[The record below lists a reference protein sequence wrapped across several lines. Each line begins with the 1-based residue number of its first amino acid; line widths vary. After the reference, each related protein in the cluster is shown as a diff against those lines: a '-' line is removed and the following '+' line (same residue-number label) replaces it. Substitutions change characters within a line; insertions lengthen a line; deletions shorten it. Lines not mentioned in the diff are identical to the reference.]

1 LKRRKVLELGAALAA
16 LGVAGTLRAQD
27 AAASWPS
34 RPVRLILPFSPGGAT
49 DFQGR
54 ILCDYLAR
62 AFGQQFYIDYKP
74 GAGSNI
80 GVAEVARSAPDGY
93 TLGWITV
100 ASHAINPTLYA
111 RLPFDHI
118 RDFAPV
124 SMIGTF
130 PNLLVVTNSLPVRT
144 VPELIALL
152 KKEPGKYAFASS
164 GQGTSLHLSGE
175 LFKVMTGTDMLHVPY
190 KGGGPAITDVI
201 AGQVHMT
208 FGNMPTV
215 LPHAKSGKVRAI
227 AVTSA
232 ERWFTA
238 PEIPTV
244 AETVPGFVAMSWHGV
259 AFPAGTPGAIVD
271 KLASAIHRAGDAGD
285 AGAAR
290 SRGLEGDADV
300 AARVRGLHPR
310 GHRALGAGDP
320 RLGRPGRIK
329 SNPHINP
336 ASPRSA

>member
-1 LKRRKVLELGAALAA
+1 VRRRQVFKYGAALGAA
-16 LGVAGTLRAQD
+16 GVSRLLRAQPI
-27 AAASWPS
+27 AKWPA
-34 RPVRLILPFSPGGAT
+34 RPVRLILPFTPGGAT

-54 ILCDYLAR
+54 ILCDMLTR
-62 AFGQQFYIDYKP
+62 KFGQNFYLDYKP

-111 RLPFDHI
+111 SLPFDHL

-124 SMIGTF
+124 SMIGMF
-130 PNLLVVTNSLPVRT
+130 PNLLVVNNALSVRT

-152 KKEPGKYAFASS
+152 KSEPGKYSFASS

-175 LFKVMTGTDMLHVPY
+175 MFKVMTGTDMLHVPY

-201 AGQVHMT
+201 AGVVSMT

-227 AVTSA
+227 AVTSS

-238 PEIPTV
+238 PEIPTI
-244 AETVPGFVAMSWHGV
+244 AETVPGFLSMSWHGV
-259 AFPAGTPGAIVD
+259 AFPARTPEAIVD
-271 KLASAIHRAGDAGD
+271 KLAAAIHRALATTEMRERLAGGGSK
-285 AGAAR
+285 ATPMSPSEFAAFIKEDTER
-290 SRGLEGDADV
+290 WAPVIRASG
-300 AARVRGLHPR
+300 ARVE
-310 GHRALGAGDP
+310 
-320 RLGRPGRIK
+320 
-329 SNPHINP
+329 
-336 ASPRSA
+336 

>member
-1 LKRRKVLELGAALAA
+1 VLAA
-16 LGVAGTLRAQD
+16 AGIVGSARAQD
-27 AAASWPS
+27 AAWPAK
-34 RPVRLILPFSPGGAT
+34 PVRLILPFTPGGST

-54 ILCDYLAR
+54 ILCDMLTR
-62 AFGQQFYIDYKP
+62 HFGQQFFIDYRP

-111 RLPFDHI
+111 KLPFDHI

-124 SMIGTF
+124 SMIGMF
-130 PNLLVVTNSLPVRT
+130 PNLLVVNNALPVKT

-152 KKEPGKYAFASS
+152 KREPGKYAFASS

-175 LFKVMTGTDMLHVPY
+175 MFKVMTGTDMLHVPY

-201 AGQVHMT
+201 AGVVHMT

-215 LPHAKSGKVRAI
+215 LPHAKGGKVRPI
-227 AVTSA
+227 AVTSS

-238 PEIPTV
+238 PEIPTI
-244 AETVPGFVAMSWHGV
+244 AETVPGFLSMSWHGV
-259 AFPAGTPGAIVD
+259 AFPARTPETIVD
-271 KLASAIHRAGDAGD
+271 KLAGAIHRALATPEMQERLAFGGSKATPMSPKEF
-285 AGAAR
+285 AAFIAEDTAR
-290 SRGLEGDADV
+290 WAPAIRASG
-300 AARVRGLHPR
+300 ARVE
-310 GHRALGAGDP
+310 
-320 RLGRPGRIK
+320 
-329 SNPHINP
+329 
-336 ASPRSA
+336 

>member
-1 LKRRKVLELGAALAA
+1 MAWPA
-16 LGVAGTLRAQD
+16 RA
-27 AAASWPS
+27 
-34 RPVRLILPFSPGGAT
+34 VRLILPFTPGGST

-54 ILCDYLAR
+54 ILCDMLTR
-62 AFGQQFYIDYKP
+62 HFGQQFFVDYKP

-111 RLPFDHI
+111 KLPFDHL

-124 SMIGTF
+124 SMIGMF
-130 PNLLVVTNSLPVRT
+130 PNLLVVNNALPVRT
-144 VPELIALL
+144 VPELITLL
-152 KKEPGKYAFASS
+152 KSDPGKYAFASS

-175 LFKVMTGTDMLHVPY
+175 LFKLMTGTDMLHVPY
-190 KGGGPAITDVI
+190 KGGGPAVTDVI

-215 LPHAKSGKVRAI
+215 LPHVRSGKVRAL

-238 PEIPTV
+238 PEIPAI
-244 AETVPGFVAMSWHGV
+244 AETVPGFLAMSWHGV

-271 KLASAIHRAGDAGD
+271 KLAAAIHRALATAEMKERLASGGSKATPMSPHEF
-285 AGAAR
+285 AAFIR
-290 SRGLEGDADV
+290 ADTERW
-300 AARVRGLHPR
+300 APAIKASGARVE
-310 GHRALGAGDP
+310 
-320 RLGRPGRIK
+320 
-329 SNPHINP
+329 
-336 ASPRSA
+336 

>member
-1 LKRRKVLELGAALAA
+1 MKRRDVLGFGLVALAA
-16 LGVAGTLRAQD
+16 PLRAQD
-27 AAASWPS
+27 VAAWPAK
-34 RPVRLILPFSPGGAT
+34 PVRLIIPFTPGGST

-54 ILCDYLAR
+54 ILCEMLTR
-62 AFGQQFYIDYKP
+62 HFGQQFFVDFKP

-111 RLPFDHI
+111 KLPFDHI

-124 SMIGTF
+124 SMIGMF

-144 VPELIALL
+144 VAELIALL
-152 KKEPGKYAFASS
+152 KREPGKYAFASS

-175 LFKVMTGTDMLHVPY
+175 LFKVMTGTDILHVPY
-190 KGGGPAITDVI
+190 KGGGPATTDVI

-215 LPHAKSGKVRAI
+215 LPHVRAGRVRAI

-238 PEIPTV
+238 PEIPAI
-244 AETVPGFVAMSWHGV
+244 AETVPGFLAMSWHAV
-259 AFPAGTPGAIVD
+259 AFPASTPAPIID
-271 KLASAIHRAGDAGD
+271 KLVVAIHRA
-285 AGAAR
+285 
-290 SRGLEGDADV
+290 L
-300 AARVRGLHPR
+300 
-310 GHRALGAGDP
+310 
-320 RLGRPGRIK
+320 
-329 SNPHINP
+329 
-336 ASPRSA
+336 ASPEMQQRLADGGSRATPMSPQELAAFIRADTERWAAAIRASSAKVE

>member
-1 LKRRKVLELGAALAA
+1 MNRRELLELGAALAPGA
-16 LGVAGTLRAQD
+16 ATPLRAQD
-27 AAASWPS
+27 AAANWPNKT
-34 RPVRLILPFSPGGAT
+34 VRLIIPFTPGGST

-54 ILCDYLAR
+54 ILCDWLSR
-62 AFGQQFYIDYKP
+62 HFGQQFVIEHKP

-80 GVAEVARSAPDGY
+80 GVAELARSAPDGY

-111 RLPFDHI
+111 KLPFDHL

-124 SMIGTF
+124 SMTGTF
-130 PNLLVVTNSLPVRT
+130 PNLLVVNNNLPVST

-175 LFKVMTGTDMLHVPY
+175 MFKVMTGTDMLHVPY
-190 KGGGPAITDVI
+190 KGGGPALTDVI
-201 AGQVHMT
+201 GGQVHMT

-215 LPHAKSGKVRAI
+215 LPHAKGGKVRAV

-232 ERWFTA
+232 ERWFTS
-238 PEIPTV
+238 PEIPAI

-259 AFPAGTPGAIVD
+259 AFPAGTPGAIVG
-271 KLASAIHRAGDAGD
+271 KLSATIQRAMASTEMKEKYASGGSKATAMTPQEFAAFIREDTERWAPAIRASG
-285 AGAAR
+285 
-290 SRGLEGDADV
+290 
-300 AARVRGLHPR
+300 ARVE
-310 GHRALGAGDP
+310 
-320 RLGRPGRIK
+320 
-329 SNPHINP
+329 
-336 ASPRSA
+336 